1 MSYIVRTVYKSEC
14 LVGSQ
19 TLIFSRGGLQIRRN
33 ESAGT
38 SPLKR
43 GRRNEWIPIMRTN
56 ILIVRAV
63 YKSECLV
70 GSQTLIFS
78 RGGLQIRRNK
88 AAETRPPKR
97 VRRNESAGTSPPERG
112 HRNEWIPIMRTNIL
126 IGCAVYKSEC
136 LVGSQTLIF
145 SRGGLQIRRNES
157 AGTSPPER
165 GETWPPKTAG
175 RGDGEISRAIAC

>member
-1 MSYIVRTVYKSEC
+1 MSYIVRTVYKSECLVGSQTLIFSRGGLQIRRNESAGTSPLKRGRRNEWIPIMRTNIIIVRAVYKSEC

-88 AAETRPPKR
+88 AAET
-97 VRRNESAGTSPPERG
+97 SPPERG
-112 HRNEWIPIMRTNIL
+112 HRNEGTEMNGFLLCEPI
-126 IGCAVYKSEC
+126 S
-136 LVGSQTLIF
+136 
-145 SRGGLQIRRNES
+145 
-157 AGTSPPER
+157 
-165 GETWPPKTAG
+165 
-175 RGDGEISRAIAC
+175 

>member
-1 MSYIVRTVYKSEC
+1 MLYIVRAVYKAEC

-97 VRRNESAGTSPPERG
+97 VRRNESAGTGAPKRMDSYYANQYLNWVCG
-112 HRNEWIPIMRTNIL
+112 IQ
-126 IGCAVYKSEC
+126 IGV
-136 LVGSQTLIF
+136 F
-145 SRGGLQIRRNES
+145 SRVTDPYI
-157 AGTSPPER
+157 
-165 GETWPPKTAG
+165 
-175 RGDGEISRAIAC
+175 